1 MREHQAMT
9 LTHADLCELASTWL
23 RKPNNRGG
31 HGCQVAFTETRI
43 GVQGGESPDALGFRA
58 AGWIDGS
65 VLVECKTSRTD
76 FLADAKKP
84 HRLEGKGMGRWRYY
98 MCPEGLINPD
108 ELPARWGLLYVDSK
122 RRIRAVAGAVCALA
136 CNTADGINRY
146 RDEAM
151 SWTFANDVE
160 RELKLL
166 THLLFRVG
174 DAERLNL
181 ELRKAKGEAQQY
193 ANMYNQVNR
202 QLHEERAQR
211 WQDRAT
217 GCATSRQPQ

>member
-1 MREHQAMT
+1 MSV
-9 LTHADLCELASTWL
+9 THAEMCGLASTWL
-23 RKPNNRGG
+23 RKANNRGG
-31 HGCQVAFTETRI
+31 HGCQIAFTETRI

-65 VLVECKTSRTD
+65 VLVECKISRAD

-84 HRLEGKGMGRWRYY
+84 HRRDGKGMGRWRYY
-98 MCPEGLINPD
+98 MCTEGLIKPA
-108 ELPARWGLLYVDSK
+108 ELPARWGLLYIDSK
-122 RRIRAVAGAVCALA
+122 QRIQPIAGAVCGLA
-136 CNTADGINRY
+136 CNTEDGFDRY
-146 RDEAM
+146 RDDAM
-151 SWTFANDVE
+151 NWTFANDVE

-166 THLLFRVG
+166 THLLHRVG

-193 ANMYNQVNR
+193 AAMYNKVNR

-211 WQDRAT
+211 WQDH
-217 GCATSRQPQ
+217 SRKEPIS